1 MGLAFEQGRG
11 VSIDSAEA
19 AKWYGKAA
27 YSFQKAAEAGEANAQ
42 YFLGNM
48 YQTGRGVTKNYT
60 EAVKWFRRAAEQ
72 GHTGG
77 QYFLAG
83 MYEKGI
89 GVREDKGEAVNW
101 YRKAARQGHPL
112 AQKALQRLNL
122 SW

>member
-1 MGLAFEQGRG
+1 
-11 VSIDSAEA
+11 
-19 AKWYGKAA
+19 
-27 YSFQKAAEAGEANAQ
+27 
-42 YFLGNM
+42 M
-48 YQTGRGVTKNYT
+48 YQTGRGVTKNDT
-60 EAVKWFRRAAEQ
+60 EAVKWFSKAAEQ

>member
-1 MGLAFEQGRG
+1 
-11 VSIDSAEA
+11 
-19 AKWYGKAA
+19 
-27 YSFQKAAEAGEANAQ
+27 
-42 YFLGNM
+42 
-48 YQTGRGVTKNYT
+48 
-60 EAVKWFRRAAEQ
+60 
-72 GHTGG
+72 
-77 QYFLAG
+77 